1 MRVPF
6 FKIYHVRL
14 ANFHILAFSIKW
26 FPINEIACV
35 RSLIQTKENQ
45 NAKKWYIIT
54 VISLTWLDLTWLQL
68 TCLLCAK
75 KIGLF
80 ALIHGYIKSAVS
92 FYLSLQNTSQ
102 HFAANA
108 CACMDACVF
117 VRLFVRVGSTFP
129 TIFSLIRPW
138 TMSKKIVKLSLS
150 LSLSCCFDCSNCNW
164 NDNRMCTLCIY
175 TCMQRLTVQHKSAKC
190 HIT

>member
-6 FKIYHVRL
+6 FKMYHVRL
-14 ANFHILAFSIKW
+14 VNFHILAFSIKW

-108 CACMDACVF
+108 CACVHGCMCVC
-117 VRLFVRVGSTFP
+117 LFVCAHWFNISNYFLLNSTLNHEQENSQA
-129 TIFSLIRPW
+129 ISISVALMLYW
-138 TMSKKIVKLSLS
+138 L
-150 LSLSCCFDCSNCNW
+150 
-164 NDNRMCTLCIY
+164 
-175 TCMQRLTVQHKSAKC
+175 Q
-190 HIT
+190 